1 MTTQEQNQ
9 IDDYVNKIKSK
20 GDALYDVGTYVL
32 SILSDAQETSNPT
45 QKNAWINQA
54 KYVVAK
60 HLGGK

>member
-1 MTTQEQNQ
+1 MTTETQNK

-20 GDALYDVGTYVL
+20 GDALYDTGTYVL
-32 SILSDAQETSNPT
+32 SILSDAQETSDPIQRNE
-45 QKNAWINQA
+45 WINQA